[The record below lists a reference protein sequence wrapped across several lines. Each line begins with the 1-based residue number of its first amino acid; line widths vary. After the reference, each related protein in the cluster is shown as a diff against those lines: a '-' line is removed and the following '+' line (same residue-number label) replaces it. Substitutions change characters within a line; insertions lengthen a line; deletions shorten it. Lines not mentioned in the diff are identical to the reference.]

1 MPKYLLQVNYTVEG
15 AKGVLK
21 DGGTARREA
30 VEKLVKGLGGKLES
44 FYFCFGKYDVVVIVD
59 APDNVAIAA
68 ASMTVGA
75 SGAAEVQTTM
85 LMTAEELDQAGQ
97 RTVTYAAPGAGRASS
112 ATRGASKGTTKA
124 ATKAATKTAT
134 KSKRG

>member
-21 DGGTARREA
+21 DGGTARREV
-30 VEKLVKGLGGKLES
+30 VEKLVKGLGGKVES

-59 APDNVAIAA
+59 APDNIAIAA

-75 SGAAEVQTTM
+75 SGAAEVQTTT
-85 LMTAEELDQAGQ
+85 LLTAEEVDQIGK
-97 RTVTYAAPGAGRASS
+97 RTVNYTPPGAARASGRA
-112 ATRGASKGTTKA
+112 TG
-124 ATKAATKTAT
+124 
-134 KSKRG
+134 KRG